1 MAAPSMQ
8 QNGTITY
15 HNGTNILN
23 ARNNNPWSTEY
34 GDHMIRVNV
43 YPGNGCT
50 EGPTTFD
57 MAGNEGQE
65 CWNFEHGVSI
75 QVSSANRIAE
85 DQGFGSEI
93 PFAEIPTRKSD
104 R

>member
-75 QVSSANRIAE
+75 QVSSA
-85 DQGFGSEI
+85 
-93 PFAEIPTRKSD
+93 TRGLGQKYLLQKYRLANQIGD
-104 R
+104 GEMW